1 MKGNMKS
8 VVLSFVVV
16 VISISA
22 ILEPI
27 SCAADLS
34 FEVSSATTTSYSK
47 LLRDVRDRVKDPTL
61 KYGGTNIPV
70 MAAPTNPAKYLT
82 IDLSASDGGKITIA
96 LSKNDLY
103 VAGYLDKIDTKFR
116 AHFFK
121 DAPSD
126 ARNSLFPEATGANR
140 LNMAF
145 KSSYAD
151 MEKSAKIADRS
162 KLGLGPLPLNK
173 LINQVYGKKLDVPTE
188 AKFMLVA
195 VQMLAEA
202 TRFKYIEDAILQ
214 NFRSSYNPNPKAI
227 ELEKSWQ
234 KITIAIKNSTN
245 GIISPPL
252 NLDGWTVSKV
262 VDIAKDMGLLKNEG
276 R

>member
-1 MKGNMKS
+1 MKS
-8 VVLSFVVV
+8 VVSLVVV
-16 VISISA
+16 VISIWA
-22 ILEPI
+22 ILEP
-27 SCAADLS
+27 SRAADLS
-34 FEVSSATTTSYSK
+34 FDVASATTTSYSK
-47 LLRDVRDRVKDPTL
+47 LLTDVRDRVKDPTL

-82 IDLSASDGGKITIA
+82 VDLSASDGGKITIA

-103 VAGYLDKIDTKFR
+103 VAGYLDKVDGKFR

-126 ARNSLFPEATGANR
+126 AIKSLFPEATDAKYR
-140 LNMAF
+140 LIMAF

-151 MEKSAKIADRS
+151 MEKSAKIVDRS

-214 NFRSSYNPNPKAI
+214 NIRSSYNPDPKAI

-234 KITIAIKNSTN
+234 KITKAIKNSRN
-245 GIISPPL
+245 GVISPA
-252 NLDGWTVSKV
+252 LDLIDAKGNRWTVSKV

-276 R
+276 K